1 MIEQSDV
8 VIVGGGINGCSAAL
22 WLARRGLKVTLL
34 ERGAIASEQSS
45 RAWGFIRQQ
54 GRHEAEIPLAAEAN
68 RLWAELTENYGFDG
82 TNFTRGG
89 ILVPAET
96 EADEEQ
102 VEDAHRTASRFGVKT
117 ELLNRDGLKSLVPE
131 MAGDWRG
138 GLYTPGDAHGEP
150 GLSTRTIARA
160 AEAAGVKILENVPV
174 LSLER
179 TGGKIVGVVTAQN
192 IFRASIVVMANGIGA
207 PVLARTAGIT
217 LPIQIIKSSVSRTAK
232 AKPFTKIAMWSPHVA
247 YRPNADGSF
256 TIGNGYRGLGPDY
269 EITVESLRG
278 IRHFL
283 PAYRRNWR
291 LLKLTLGR
299 EFFYQIK
306 ARISQSAAAA
316 PLPEPSTND
325 RKIEL
330 NAARFRALF
339 PHLGDI
345 PLDRR
350 WAGRL
355 DLTPDVIPIIDRLSG
370 HEGLLIAAG
379 FSGHGFALGPSIGKQ
394 ITEWI
399 CNGKPSL
406 DLRPFR
412 LSRFQEGSVAR
423 AQKAL

>member
-1 MIEQSDV
+1 MIEESDV

-34 ERGAIASEQSS
+34 ERGTIASEQSS

-68 RLWAELTENYGFDG
+68 GLWKELTKKYGFDS
-82 TNFTRGG
+82 TNFTQGG

-102 VEDAHRTASRFGVKT
+102 VENAHRTASRFGVNT
-117 ELLNRDGLKSLVPE
+117 ELLNHHGLKKLLPE
-131 MAGDWRG
+131 MAGVWRG

-160 AEAAGVKILENVPV
+160 AKEARVKILENMPV

-179 TGGKIVGVVTAQN
+179 QAGKITGVMTAQN
-192 IFRASIVVMANGIGA
+192 IYRASIVVIANGIGA
-207 PVLARTAGIT
+207 PVLARTVGIT

-232 AKPFTKIAMWSPHVA
+232 AKYFTKIAMWSPHVA

-269 EITVESLRG
+269 EITIESLRG
-278 IRHFL
+278 MRHFL

-291 LLKLTLGR
+291 LLKLTLGSD
-299 EFFYQIK
+299 FFYQLK
-306 ARISQSAAAA
+306 ARMSLSAAAA
-316 PLPEPSTND
+316 QLPEPSTND
-325 RKIEL
+325 RKIER

-345 PLDRR
+345 PLDAR

-355 DLTPDVIPIIDRLSG
+355 DLTPDVIPIIDRPAN

-394 ITEWI
+394 ISEWI
-399 CNGKPSL
+399 CDGRPSL
-406 DLRPFR
+406 NLSPFR
-412 LSRFQEGSVAR
+412 LSRFWEGNVVTTH
-423 AQKAL
+423 KAL